1 MSLSELY
8 KKKHYA
14 QYKVVSFSYY
24 IAIALF
30 PVFSCTLAAIFNC
43 LK

>member
-1 MSLSELY
+1 MSLFELW
-8 KKKHYA
+8 KKHYA
-14 QYKVVSFSYY
+14 QNKIASFSDY